1 MTHVRPCLELDE
13 APLLVLSRALR
24 SRSELTAAAG
34 GQLRGEEAAA
44 GGQLSGDEAA
54 GAAASAVGRTVRR
67 DRLRER
73 AI

>member
-1 MTHVRPCLELDE
+1 MRPCLELAE
-13 APLLVLSRALR
+13 APLLILSRALR
-24 SRSELTAAAG
+24 SRSELKAAAG

-44 GGQLSGDEAA
+44 GGQLRGAEAA
-54 GAAASAVGRTVRR
+54 GAAASAAGGRTVRR